1 MRTSCWG
8 EKYDHFPLK
17 LSAAAAHFE
26 AIRLSL
32 LSLHTNKDPFSAW
45 VLFSR
50 EVETGIQGGAGDAQ
64 APLLPFATLTIASI
78 IFKFSAKIETI
89 IRIESLLSNQGALKK
104 KNYR

>member
-1 MRTSCWG
+1 MWCKEKLVRTSCWG

-50 EVETGIQGGAGDAQ
+50 VVEVPGIQGGARDAQ
-64 APLLPFATLTIASI
+64 APHPIFAI
-78 IFKFSAKIETI
+78 IWQLQDFPKLQISHDMEA
-89 IRIESLLSNQGALKK
+89 N
-104 KNYR
+104 

>member
-1 MRTSCWG
+1 MLG

-50 EVETGIQGGAGDAQ
+50 EVETGIQGGATGMLRHHT
-64 APLLPFATLTIASI
+64 PPFCYYLAIASI
-78 IFKFSAKIETI
+78 FFKFSAKIEKI

-104 KNYR
+104 KDYR